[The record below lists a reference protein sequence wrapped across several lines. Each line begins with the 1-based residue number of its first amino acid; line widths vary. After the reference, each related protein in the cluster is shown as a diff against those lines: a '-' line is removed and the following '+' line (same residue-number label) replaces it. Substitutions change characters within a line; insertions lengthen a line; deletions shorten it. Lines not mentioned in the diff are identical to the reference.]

1 MSAGGRVVKSNL
13 LRNMLVGVVTFLV
26 AGLLVTSGFLVRI
39 LTEGDAPAAPA
50 HAATAAVTRGEDD
63 PSDYNLLAEMAKI
76 IGQDYVDPDKATPEA
91 LRDAAIKGIFDALD
105 PHSAYIDPQSYALSR
120 DDFEGAFEGIGATV
134 SKEGDWVVISTPLP
148 NTPAERAGIKA
159 GDLVLEVD
167 GQSAEGWSVQ
177 LAVTKIRGPVG
188 SKVTV
193 KVRHRDGAIETFT
206 ISRDKIAVESVSRAP
221 LFGGVLRDAAG
232 EEVKDIAYFR
242 MRSFSRTTPQEVEK
256 VLKEINASGAKGIIL
271 DVRSNP
277 GGLLQETIQIADMF
291 MDSGQIFYQQDR
303 AGSETGAIARSGQL
317 TNLPIVILQDEF
329 SASGAELLAGAL
341 QENGRAKVV
350 GTQSFGKGTVNHA
363 RDLSNGGAVYVS
375 IGRWLTPKHNQ
386 IEGKGITPDYEVTM
400 TLEEIE
406 GRKDIPAQ
414 RAIDMLRGK
423 PLPAPVKATPAATA
437 TATGTPRR

>member
-1 MSAGGRVVKSNL
+1 VKSNL
-13 LRNMLVGVVTFLV
+13 LRNTLVGVIAFLV
-26 AGLLVTSGFLVRI
+26 AGLLVTSGFLVRV
-39 LTEGDAPAAPA
+39 LTESDTAARPTQS
-50 HAATAAVTRGEDD
+50 ATAAVTSGKDD
-63 PSDYNLLAEMAKI
+63 PSDYSLLAEIAEI
-76 IGQDYVDPDKATPEA
+76 LSEDYVDADRATPEI
-91 LRDAAIKGIFDALD
+91 LRDAAIKGLFDALD
-105 PHSAYIDPQSYALSR
+105 SHSTYIDPESYALSR

-134 SKEGDWVVISTPLP
+134 SKEGDWVVIATPLP

-159 GDLVLEVD
+159 GDQVLEVD

-177 LAVTKIRGPVG
+177 LAVTKIRGPIG
-188 SKVTV
+188 SKVTI
-193 KVRHRDGAIETFT
+193 KIRHKDGKIDTYT
-206 ISRDKIAVESVSRAP
+206 ISRDKIAVESVSRVP
-221 LFGGVLRDAAG
+221 IFGGVLRDSSG

-242 MRSFSRTTPQEVEK
+242 IRSFSRMTPQEVEK
-256 VLKEINASGAKGIIL
+256 VLKEINASGAKGIII

-277 GGLLQETIQIADMF
+277 GGLLQETIQVVDAF
-291 MDSGQIFYQQDR
+291 LDSGQIFYQQDR
-303 AGSETGAIARSGQL
+303 SGRETGAVARNGML
-317 TNLPIVILQDEF
+317 TDLPIVVLQDEF

-350 GTQSFGKGTVNHA
+350 GTRSFGKGTVNHS

-406 GRKDIPAQ
+406 ARKDIPAQ

-423 PLPAPVKATPAATA
+423 ALPPPSTPTPAASA
-437 TATGTPRR
+437 TAAATPHR

>member
-1 MSAGGRVVKSNL
+1 MPAGGRVVKSNL
-13 LRNMLVGVVTFLV
+13 LRNTLIGVITFL
-26 AGLLVTSGFLVRI
+26 AAALLVTSGFLVRV
-39 LTEGDAPAAPA
+39 LTEGDALAAPA
-50 HAATAAVTRGEDD
+50 QAAAAAAPGEDD
-63 PSDYNLLAEMAKI
+63 PSDYSLLAEIAKI

-91 LRDAAIKGIFDALD
+91 LRNAALKGLFDSLD
-105 PHSAYIDPQSYALSR
+105 SHSSYIDPQSYALSR
-120 DDFEGAFEGIGATV
+120 GDFEGAFEGIGATV

-177 LAVTKIRGPVG
+177 LAVTKIRGPIG
-188 SKVTV
+188 TKVTI
-193 KVRHRDGAIETFT
+193 KVRHRDGKVETFT
-206 ISRDKIAVESVSRAP
+206 ISRDKIAVESVSRTP
-221 LFGGVLRDAAG
+221 LFGGILRDAAG

-242 MRSFSRTTPQEVEK
+242 IRSFSRTTPQEVEK
-256 VLKEINASGAKGIIL
+256 FLKELGASGAKGLIV

-277 GGLLQETIQIADMF
+277 GGLLQETIQVADMF
-291 MDSGQIFYQQDR
+291 LDSGQIFYQQDR
-303 AGSETGAIARSGQL
+303 SGRETGAVARGGML
-317 TNLPIVILQDEF
+317 TNLPIVVLQDEF

-350 GTQSFGKGTVNHA
+350 GTRSFGKGTVSHA

-386 IEGKGITPDYEVTM
+386 IEGRGIIPDYEVTM
-400 TLEEIE
+400 ALQEIE
-406 GRKDIPAQ
+406 SRRDVPAQ

-423 PLPAPVKATPAATA
+423 PLPPPAAPTPAASPTA
-437 TATGTPRR
+437 TATPRR